1 MATPDTADRRQHL
14 RIALPFPATVEGVN
28 DGGRP
33 FECAT
38 VTDDLSAG
46 GVYLRVAERVREA
59 SEITVTARLSVA
71 TKRGMVVRLKGKVLR
86 VEPKPGGAYGVAVR
100 VEDRRIL

>member
-1 MATPDTADRRQHL
+1 MTTSRLPERRQHL
-14 RIALPFPATVEGVN
+14 RVALPFPSTVEGVN
-28 DGGRP
+28 DEGEP
-33 FECAT
+33 FEAAT

-46 GVYLRVAERVREA
+46 GAYLRVDEPVREG
-59 SEITVTARLSVA
+59 SDVTVTARLSVV
-71 TKRGMVVRLKGKVLR
+71 TTRGVVVRLRGKVLR